1 MMKDVTAAILIK
13 DNKILIAR
21 RKASD
26 SQGGKWEFPGGTIKE
41 GETPRHCLIREMK
54 EEFGIKVSVGNFYG
68 CFLVIFERNYCILTC
83 RSFYY
88 KLIFTMSKKIL
99 IITAALLGF
108 AILSASAIAGDKKQL
123 TKEEKARQKSL
134 EKDAFYS
141 ARIRLNVWRSTSIEA
156 GTFDQAQY
164 DEFRFQLYEKSVND
178 SLICYEEFIL
188 EENFYDA
195 NICLQ
200 TWRMHSKELG
210 TYDKDQYEALKERLK
225 LERIKKA

>member
-1 MMKDVTAAILIK
+1 
-13 DNKILIAR
+13 
-21 RKASD
+21 
-26 SQGGKWEFPGGTIKE
+26 
-41 GETPRHCLIREMK
+41 
-54 EEFGIKVSVGNFYG
+54 
-68 CFLVIFERNYCILTC
+68 
-83 RSFYY
+83 
-88 KLIFTMSKKIL
+88 MSKKIL

-108 AILSASAIAGDKKQL
+108 AILSASAIAEDKKQL
-123 TKEEKARQKSL
+123 TKEEKARQKMLKIEAVNAYYRLKKSL

-156 GTFDQAQY
+156 GTFDQTQY

-225 LERIKKA
+225 LERINKTTREAEEKRAEETEP